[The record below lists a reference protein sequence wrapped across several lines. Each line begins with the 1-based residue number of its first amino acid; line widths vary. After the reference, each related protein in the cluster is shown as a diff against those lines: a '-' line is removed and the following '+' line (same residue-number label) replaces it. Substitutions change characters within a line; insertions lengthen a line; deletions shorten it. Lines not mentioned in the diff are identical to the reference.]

1 MSSIP
6 PISNL
11 PLPSERDI
19 RDKDSAYLAKKFFS
33 TYYSK
38 GISISVEILDATV
51 SFFESRGFSTTA
63 AQSIAT
69 VLLSQAKIDGINV
82 FTLLDTLKGLN
93 EVQLSRI
100 VREVLNYNRLRIS
113 VLGDRID
120 NGNNVEYEKRNILI

>member
-1 MSSIP
+1 MSNT

-11 PLPSERDI
+11 PLQGTLDLKNR
-19 RDKDSAYLAKKFFS
+19 DSAYLAKKFFS
-33 TYYSK
+33 TYYSS

-51 SFFESRGFSTTA
+51 SFFEGRGFSTTA
-63 AQSIAT
+63 AQSIST
-69 VLLSQAKIDGINV
+69 VLLSQAKIDKINV

-120 NGNNVEYEKRNILI
+120 NGNNVEYEKRNILP